1 MVCRKVMFLP
11 VVVAG
16 LWSVGPLLGIAWGE
30 FPVADTR
37 MSFLSHGTL
46 AVEPS
51 AATTP
56 SVTFNQNTSFPQ
68 PVDSEPH
75 GLFNGP
81 VAAAV
86 LVQYG
91 LANNPEIQAAR
102 YRARA
107 LGARVPQAAS
117 LPDPQLMTNVFLESI
132 QTAAGPQEVAMNL
145 SQRFPWFGKLAL
157 QSEVAYYEAMA
168 AYARVSV
175 VELGVTERVK
185 RTYYDVYFLQRS
197 IEVMRV
203 LRPQLAQVI
212 EIAKTRY
219 ENSQAGLESVLQARV
234 ELAGLNM
241 RLVELEQAK
250 NEAQAKL
257 AGILHLDPYARIEP
271 EAVLPRSRIA
281 DKARLLV
288 DLAQA
293 CQPELTAR
301 SRELCRDRAS
311 AELACRNFWPD
322 PTVSFQWYDIGSR
335 GLSPV
340 ATGEDAYSLSVAV
353 NLPLRRK
360 RLDAAVRESR
370 YNTARS
376 ARQVA
381 ASRDHF
387 RAEVQSLYAQF
398 TGHDQV
404 LEILGSE
411 IVPAAAQTL
420 DLSIEAYRVGR
431 LDFQQLIG
439 NYRSLLKYRIDYHKR
454 EAMREQAV
462 ASLERAVGCDIASGV
477 VR

>member
-1 MVCRKVMFLP
+1 MFLP

-16 LWSVGPLLGIAWGE
+16 LLSVGPLLGIVSGE
-30 FPVADTR
+30 FPVADAHVP
-37 MSFLSHGTL
+37 FLSQGPM

-51 AATTP
+51 A
-56 SVTFNQNTSFPQ
+56 TFSQIAPFSQ
-68 PVDSEPH
+68 PENSDPL
-75 GLFNGP
+75 GLLHGP
-81 VAAAV
+81 VPVAV

-117 LPDPQLMTNVFLESI
+117 LPDPALMTNVFLESI

-145 SQRFPWFGKLAL
+145 SQQFPWFGKLAL
-157 QSEVAYYEAMA
+157 RSEVAYYE
-168 AYARVSV
+168 
-175 VELGVTERVK
+175 G
-185 RTYYDVYFLQRS
+185 
-197 IEVMRV
+197 
-203 LRPQLAQVI
+203 
-212 EIAKTRY
+212 
-219 ENSQAGLESVLQARV
+219 
-234 ELAGLNM
+234 
-241 RLVELEQAK
+241 
-250 NEAQAKL
+250 
-257 AGILHLDPYARIEP
+257 
-271 EAVLPRSRIA
+271 IA

-288 DLAQA
+288 ELAQS
-293 CQPELTAR
+293 CQPELRAR

-311 AELACRNFWPD
+311 AELACRNYWPD
-322 PTVSFQWYDIGSR
+322 PTVSFQWYDIGSQ
-335 GLSPV
+335 GLSQA
-340 ATGEDAYSLSVAV
+340 ATGEDAYALGVGM
-353 NLPLRRK
+353 NLPLHRK
-360 RLDAAVRESR
+360 RLDAAVRESQ

-376 ARQVA
+376 AQQVA
-381 ASRDHF
+381 ASRDQF

-398 TGHDQV
+398 SQHDQM

-462 ASLERAVGCDIASGV
+462 ASIERAVGCDIAAGAIEAKQ
-477 VR
+477 